1 MSGHPGPASSGPS
14 HALPALRFG
23 RLHGAG
29 SELTADWLLKR
40 NCSISPRQLLAAY
53 GLLCAMTLT
62 IAVFFLLQGA
72 PLVLPFA
79 GLELLGLGAAMLL
92 QARHAADRERLEL
105 LGGRLSV
112 ECRLGETA
120 ARVEFQTAGLRVE
133 AGDGGRALIE
143 LSGQGRRVAVGRF
156 VRPEQRRA
164 LADELRAVLA
174 RFASAGTPLAAA

>member
-1 MSGHPGPASSGPS
+1 MSGHSGPAHSISA

-29 SELTADWLLKR
+29 SELAADWLLKR

-53 GLLCAMTLT
+53 ALLCAVTLT
-62 IAVFFLLQGA
+62 IAIFFLVQGA

-79 GLELLGLGAAMLL
+79 GLELLGLGTALLL

-112 ECRLGETA
+112 ECRLGEQA
-120 ARVEFQTAGLRVE
+120 DRVEFQTAGLRVE
-133 AGDGGRALIE
+133 TGRGGRALIE
-143 LSGQGRRVAVGRF
+143 LSGQGRRVAIGRF

-174 RFASAGTPLAAA
+174 RLAPAGATLAAA